1 MTQQSPLERY
11 QIFNEVGRGAIG
23 RVYAARDRS
32 TGALVALKM
41 VDPALFGEGD
51 AQLAEAFLENARSA
65 ARLKHRNIVKVLDAG
80 VAGGTA
86 YVAMELLVGE
96 SLRQALDKRPLPVA
110 RAVQILDDVASA
122 LAYAHEE
129 GVVHRGIKPSNIII
143 LRSGVAKIGDFG
155 IGQIGEA
162 AVRYKSPEQVRGDPI
177 DHRSDLFSLGTVFYE
192 MLTGRPLFEGAS
204 PQEIME
210 NILRA
215 EAPAPSEVNPHVPG
229 AVEGIVSGMLRRNPD
244 ERFAS
249 ARILLRELQGLKEGL
264 GLAPGGSARTVKP
277 IASAPART
285 EPTLRTPDKTSSPAR
300 GQAEPAAPETAT
312 EREPSL
318 RTPGNPTSGGAALDE
333 QDARFMM
340 ERGPLPYRPA
350 KSRVASFAA
359 FAFTLVAVVGVAVWL
374 FYSQGSSESPTVAS
388 RTQEGPAV
396 AAAPAVVAPPAA
408 AATPSPSIAPAP
420 VPEPINK
427 PAPAPVAEEINKP
440 APAPAAPEPNP
451 LPPKPLTAK
460 PSAPA
465 QPKTVLARE
474 SKQAASADT
483 PPATPPAQKL
493 PRVAPRTASIS
504 EPQPGAMA
512 KLIIAVSPQ
521 GELYVDGKHYGTTPP
536 ITTLDL
542 EPGMHRI
549 EIRSGSR
556 RPYVTYMTLQ
566 AGDVRRIRHEFGA
579 RPSGPPT

>member
-192 MLTGRPLFEGAS
+192 MLTGRPLFEGGS
-204 PQEIME
+204 PQEIMD

-229 AVEGIVSGMLRRNPD
+229 AVEGIVSGLLRRNPD
-244 ERFAS
+244 ERFANV
-249 ARILLRELQGLKEGL
+249 RILLRELQGLKEGL
-264 GLAPGGSARTVKP
+264 GLAPAGSARTVKP
-277 IASAPART
+277 IASAPSART

-318 RTPGNPTSGGAALDE
+318 RTPGNPIPAGADE
-333 QDARFMM
+333 HDARFMM
-340 ERGPLPYRPA
+340 DRGPLPYRPA

-359 FAFTLVAVVGVAVWL
+359 FAFTLVAVLGVAVCL
-374 FYSQGSSESPTVAS
+374 FYSQGSSESPPTAN

-396 AAAPAVVAPPAA
+396 AAAPAA
-408 AATPSPSIAPAP
+408 AATPPPSIAPAP
-420 VPEPINK
+420 VAEPINK
-427 PAPAPVAEEINKP
+427 PAPAPVAEANNKP
-440 APAPAAPEPNP
+440 APAAVAPEPNP
-451 LPPKPLTAK
+451 LPPKPPTAK

-465 QPKTVLARE
+465 QPKTLLARE
-474 SKQAASADT
+474 SKQTASTDT

-504 EPQPGAMA
+504 EPQPGATA

-542 EPGMHRI
+542 EPGLHRI

-579 RPSGPPT
+579 KPSGPPT

>member
-162 AVRYKSPEQVRGDPI
+162 AVRYKSPEQVRGDPV

-192 MLTGRPLFEGAS
+192 MLTGRPLFEGGS
-204 PQEIME
+204 PQEIMD

-229 AVEGIVSGMLRRNPD
+229 AVEGIVSGLLRRNP
-244 ERFAS
+244 
-249 ARILLRELQGLKEGL
+249 ARACGR
-264 GLAPGGSARTVKP
+264 
-277 IASAPART
+277 
-285 EPTLRTPDKTSSPAR
+285 
-300 GQAEPAAPETAT
+300 
-312 EREPSL
+312 
-318 RTPGNPTSGGAALDE
+318 
-333 QDARFMM
+333 
-340 ERGPLPYRPA
+340 
-350 KSRVASFAA
+350 
-359 FAFTLVAVVGVAVWL
+359 
-374 FYSQGSSESPTVAS
+374 
-388 RTQEGPAV
+388 
-396 AAAPAVVAPPAA
+396 
-408 AATPSPSIAPAP
+408 
-420 VPEPINK
+420 
-427 PAPAPVAEEINKP
+427 
-440 APAPAAPEPNP
+440 
-451 LPPKPLTAK
+451 
-460 PSAPA
+460 
-465 QPKTVLARE
+465 
-474 SKQAASADT
+474 
-483 PPATPPAQKL
+483 
-493 PRVAPRTASIS
+493 
-504 EPQPGAMA
+504 
-512 KLIIAVSPQ
+512 
-521 GELYVDGKHYGTTPP
+521 
-536 ITTLDL
+536 
-542 EPGMHRI
+542 
-549 EIRSGSR
+549 
-556 RPYVTYMTLQ
+556 
-566 AGDVRRIRHEFGA
+566 
-579 RPSGPPT
+579 

>member
-162 AVRYKSPEQVRGDPI
+162 AVRYKSPEQVRGDPV

-192 MLTGRPLFEGAS
+192 MLTGRPLFEGGS
-204 PQEIME
+204 PQEIMD

-229 AVEGIVSGMLRRNPD
+229 AVEGIVSGLLRRNPD
-244 ERFAS
+244 ERFANV
-249 ARILLRELQGLKEGL
+249 RILLRELQALKEGL
-264 GLAPGGSARTVKP
+264 GLAPAGSARTVKP
-277 IASAPART
+277 IAGAPSART

-300 GQAEPAAPETAT
+300 GQAEPTAPETAT

-318 RTPGNPTSGGAALDE
+318 RTPGNPIPVGADE
-333 QDARFMM
+333 HDARFMM

-359 FAFTLVAVVGVAVWL
+359 FAFTLVAVIGVAVWL
-374 FYSQGSSESPTVAS
+374 FYSQGSSESPPAAS

-396 AAAPAVVAPPAA
+396 AAAPAA
-408 AATPSPSIAPAP
+408 AATPPP
-420 VPEPINK
+420 PI
-427 PAPAPVAEEINKP
+427 APAPVAEAINKP

-465 QPKTVLARE
+465 QPKTLLARE
-474 SKQAASADT
+474 SKQTASTDT

-542 EPGMHRI
+542 EPGLHRI